1 MAGAVRRETT
11 GPALRIKFL
20 AKRLASAVHQNAQLT
35 LASPLNDEQT

>member
-1 MAGAVRRETT
+1 VNAGSSPNWY
-11 GPALRIKFL
+11 GLRITFL